1 MGTLSAGPT
10 QRGLQDA
17 GLKQL
22 SDRETQAQGGGR
34 GTAVGVG
41 VVWDLDQS
49 LFSFSTESSKA
60 SRVLKVNTGHASLP
74 LLSCRVLSP
83 NKITAGCPHFTPER
97 ISKPH

>member
-10 QRGLQDA
+10 RRGLQDA

-41 VVWDLDQS
+41 VGVVWDLDQS

-60 SRVLKVNTGHASLP
+60 SRD
-74 LLSCRVLSP
+74 
-83 NKITAGCPHFTPER
+83 
-97 ISKPH
+97 